1 VNALLS
7 TNYGGLVPEDELL
20 THQIVDTFATVS
32 QSDPSWTE
40 KIWTTAHARDNSLQ
54 VALGIGKYTN
64 RGVFDGAAG
73 VCRGTEQWT
82 VRGGRRLS
90 SGPANTDV
98 GPIHYGVVEPL
109 KSIRVRLDKTEHAP
123 IAFDVVI
130 QGSFPAALEDP
141 WPDRSPDGYRVT
153 HNVLRYHQIGV
164 ASGWVELEGV
174 RTEIVPGEW
183 ISIRDHSWGLRPGVG
198 KPIPGLPRGGRRID
212 QMFMTWCPM
221 TMTRPDGS
229 AYSLFVFFQQEKG
242 DGFESTRYQAEQQ
255 DDDGTA
261 HRFAAVEQDLHFD
274 DGNRRLTHG
283 TITLTETDGTKR
295 PLTITAAG
303 PTGFHLGTAGYYGWN
318 DWVLG
323 QWVGE
328 LKVEG
333 NHVTNC
339 DHPETA
345 RQLHQLRDLLVRVED
360 PVGGGVGVGNAETF
374 AFGSVPD
381 LGLSAENSFL

>member
-7 TNYGGLVPEDELL
+7 TNYGDLVPEDELL

-54 VALGIGKYTN
+54 LVLGIGKYTN

-73 VCRGTEQWT
+73 VCRSTEQWT
-82 VRGGRRLS
+82 VRAGRRLS
-90 SGPANTDV
+90 SDPSSTDV
-98 GPIHYGVVEPL
+98 GPIHYSVVEPL
-109 KSIRVRLDKTEHAP
+109 RSIRVRLDKTEHAP
-123 IAFDVVI
+123 IAFDVVMR
-130 QGSFPAALEDP
+130 GSFGAALEDP
-141 WPDRSPDGYRVT
+141 WPDRSADGYRVT

-164 ASGWVELEGV
+164 ASGWVDVEGV
-174 RTEIVPGEW
+174 RTEVEPDEW

-198 KPIPGLPRGGRRID
+198 KPIPGLPRGGRRIN

-221 TMTRPDGS
+221 TVSRPDGS

-242 DGFESTRYQAEQQ
+242 DGFESIRYQAEQQ
-255 DDDGTA
+255 NDDGTA
-261 HRFAAVEQDLHFD
+261 RRFAAVEQELHFD

-283 TITLTETDGTKR
+283 TITLTETNGTKR

-339 DHPETA
+339 DHPDTA
-345 RQLHQLRDLLVRVED
+345 RQLHQLRDLLVYVED

-374 AFGSVPD
+374 ALGAFPE

>member
-1 VNALLS
+1 VLS

-54 VALGIGKYTN
+54 IVLGVGKYTN

-73 VCRGTEQWT
+73 VCRSTEQWT

-90 SGPANTDV
+90 ADSSGTAV
-98 GPIHYGVVEPL
+98 GPIHYSVVEPL
-109 KSIRVRLDKTEHAP
+109 RSIRIRLDETEHAP
-123 IAFDVVI
+123 IAFDVVM
-130 QGSFPAALEDP
+130 QGSFAPALEDP
-141 WPDRSPDGYRVT
+141 WPDRSPDGYRVS
-153 HNVLRYHQIGV
+153 HHVLRYHQIGV
-164 ASGWVELEGV
+164 ASGRVEVEGV
-174 RTEIVPGEW
+174 RVEANPDEW

-221 TMTRPDGS
+221 TLTRPDGS
-229 AYSLFVFFQQEKG
+229 AYSLFVFFQQERG
-242 DGFESTRYQAEQQ
+242 DGFESTRYQAGQQ
-255 DDDGTA
+255 NDDGTA
-261 HRFAAVEQDLHFD
+261 FRFAAVEQDLHFD
-274 DGNRRLTHG
+274 DGNRRLSHG

-295 PLTITAAG
+295 PLTITPAG

-333 NHVTNC
+333 NHVTN
-339 DHPETA
+339 
-345 RQLHQLRDLLVRVED
+345 
-360 PVGGGVGVGNAETF
+360 
-374 AFGSVPD
+374 
-381 LGLSAENSFL
+381 